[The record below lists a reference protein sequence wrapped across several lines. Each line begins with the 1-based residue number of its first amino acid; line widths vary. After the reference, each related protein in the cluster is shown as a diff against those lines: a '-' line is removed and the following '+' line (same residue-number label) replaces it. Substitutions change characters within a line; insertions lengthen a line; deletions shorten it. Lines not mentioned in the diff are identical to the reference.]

1 MNYKY
6 SFIGAGKMASAIVKG
21 LIAKGVSASEICCIC
36 GSDDT
41 GKILS
46 QATGIALLG
55 ESEFFANKFD
65 VLALACKPQQLA
77 SISKLAETAAPEIL
91 VSILAGTCIEKLSAK
106 FPKAGNIVRAM
117 PNMAAQI
124 GLGITCYASKN
135 PLSDPQRQKVE
146 GIFAAMGRYI
156 PVEETQL
163 DAVTALS
170 GSGPGYIFEIADAM
184 IQGGI
189 KIGFS
194 EKDAKELTY
203 QTLIGSAALLQKSEL
218 SAAELRN
225 AVSSPG
231 GTTLAGLK
239 VLSDYNIREAIE
251 KCLVA
256 AKDRS
261 TELSKL

>member
-1 MNYKY
+1 
-6 SFIGAGKMASAIVKG
+6 
-21 LIAKGVSASEICCIC
+21 
-36 GSDDT
+36 
-41 GKILS
+41 
-46 QATGIALLG
+46 
-55 ESEFFANKFD
+55 
-65 VLALACKPQQLA
+65 
-77 SISKLAETAAPEIL
+77 
-91 VSILAGTCIEKLSAK
+91 
-106 FPKAGNIVRAM
+106 
-117 PNMAAQI
+117 MAAQI

-135 PLSDPQRQKVE
+135 PLSDAQRQKVE

-189 KIGFS
+189 KIGFI
-194 EKDAKELTY
+194 EKYAKELTY

-256 AKDRS
+256 ARDRS